1 MSINVSKYVDLEVNY
16 ALYGTNGYYLEP
28 FLIKRI
34 IIDETKIGMSFVELK
49 KFIEECKITISAD
62 EIIQYMNQKR
72 KEKYSQLELQNKTI
86 SKISP
91 ISLLEDVNVE
101 EKTQDFVN
109 ELVAYKYRFEPYTL
123 EYFKKNISILKIK
136 CLNLL
141 KLLDYLDKRK
151 SMQISKDEWKVIL
164 DLDIHVNEEGNVYW
178 EDINRLSEAMVYNI
192 MDLYEKVK
200 NGNDPSTYLDF
211 KISKEKLYRD
221 GVFES
226 EIYPRKE
233 IQLKDTIMGSS
244 KEFIALT
251 EKQKEKIR
259 AEELENFSSWLD
271 KCMIE
276 DSNEVM
282 HKQTE
287 EQGPILEKIRK

>member
-1 MSINVSKYVDLEVNY
+1 MKLQ
-16 ALYGTNGYYLEP
+16 
-28 FLIKRI
+28 
-34 IIDETKIGMSFVELK
+34 ELQGQC
-49 KFIEECKITISAD
+49 EITISAD
-62 EIIQYMNQKR
+62 EIIEYMNKKR
-72 KEKYSQLELQNKTI
+72 EEKYSQLELANKTN

-91 ISLLEDVNVE
+91 VSLLEDVNVE

-109 ELVAYKYRFEPYTL
+109 ELVAYKYKFEPYTL
-123 EYFKKNISILKIK
+123 EYFKKYVSILKTK

-141 KLLDYLDKRK
+141 KLLEYLDKRK
-151 SMQISKDEWKVIL
+151 SMEISKDEWEVIL
-164 DLDIHVNEEGNVYW
+164 DLDIHVNEEGNVYY

-200 NGNDPSTYLDF
+200 KGNDPSAYLDF

-271 KCMIE
+271 KCMVE
-276 DSNEVM
+276 DCNEVM
-282 HKQTE
+282 HKQAE
-287 EQGPILEKIRK
+287 EHGSILEKIRK

>member
-1 MSINVSKYVDLEVNY
+1 
-16 ALYGTNGYYLEP
+16 
-28 FLIKRI
+28 
-34 IIDETKIGMSFVELK
+34 
-49 KFIEECKITISAD
+49 
-62 EIIQYMNQKR
+62 
-72 KEKYSQLELQNKTI
+72 
-86 SKISP
+86 
-91 ISLLEDVNVE
+91 
-101 EKTQDFVN
+101 
-109 ELVAYKYRFEPYTL
+109 
-123 EYFKKNISILKIK
+123 
-136 CLNLL
+136 
-141 KLLDYLDKRK
+141 
-151 SMQISKDEWKVIL
+151 
-164 DLDIHVNEEGNVYW
+164 
-178 EDINRLSEAMVYNI
+178 MVYNI

-200 NGNDPSTYLDF
+200 KGNDPSTYLDF

-259 AEELENFSSWLD
+259 ADELENFSSWLD

-282 HKQTE
+282 HKQNDDH
-287 EQGPILEKIRK
+287 GPVKKLIQI